1 MAILQI
7 SRIQHRRGLIENLP
21 QLASGEL
28 GWALDERRLFIGNG
42 SLEEGAPTLGNTEI
56 LTEYSDILETSGSY
70 SLKELA
76 PGLTAYGT
84 VERTLQSKLDDAINA
99 RDFGCVGDGETDD
112 TEAINALFFRVYCEW
127 LNQEVRRTVYFP
139 AGEYLTSG
147 ETIKIPA
154 WARVIG
160 DGINSTTIRRTDAG
174 RVFELAD
181 SRQQVGGNIGT
192 TGGSRPQ
199 NIDITGI
206 TFSSYQGDV
215 GYIAQS
221 RGIYFSRVRFES
233 TQTEPTSSS
242 DDYRAIFMESTPIAP
257 TEGITFD
264 ACEFGGIKYAV
275 DASDD
280 VYNIVV
286 ANSVFKNLYKGFR
299 LGENTS
305 GSGSSVVGP
314 QGVRVLGSLFDQ
326 IGAEAVHVY
335 AGRGFTSAFNT
346 YRDVGNDYQGAGN
359 PTTPVLRFDLDGHSS
374 FGDHFDRDDTDDL
387 VQPRISSDNL
397 GVFGVV
403 AGSYAL
409 FGNARQEPGRRTT
422 LDNDTIVPESTG
434 IEIDLDRHP
443 TGAVVEYSIK
453 RGDVIRQGLLRL
465 AHGTGTGAQATE
477 EYVESNGS
485 TGVTFSYQDTG
496 SGTAVLY
503 TATDTG
509 VDPVLR
515 YQVRYLF

>member
-28 GWALDERRLFIGNG
+28 GWAIDERRLFIGNG

-56 LTEYSDILETSGSY
+56 LTEYSDILESSGSY

-154 WARVIG
+154 WARVVG
-160 DGINSTTIRRTDAG
+160 DGINSTTIRRVDAG

-199 NIDITGI
+199 NIDIIGI
-206 TFSSYQGDV
+206 TFSSTDGDV

-221 RGIYFSRVRFES
+221 RGIYFSRVRFEGAES
-233 TQTEPTSSS
+233 SPTSSS
-242 DDYRAIFMESTPIAP
+242 DDYRAIFMESTPISP
-257 TEGITFD
+257 TEGVIFD
-264 ACEFGGIKYAV
+264 ACEFEGIKYAI
-275 DASDD
+275 DADDD
-280 VYNIVV
+280 VYNVVV
-286 ANSVFKNLYKGFR
+286 ANGMFKNLYKGFK

-314 QGVRVLGSLFDQ
+314 QGFKVLGSIFDS
-326 IGAEAVHVY
+326 IAAEAVHVF
-335 AGRGFTSAFNT
+335 AGRGFTSAFNI
-346 YRDVGNDYQGAGN
+346 YRDVGNDYLGAGN
-359 PTTPVLRFDLDGHSS
+359 PVAPVLRFDLDGHSS
-374 FGDHFDRDDTDDL
+374 FGDHFDRNDADDL
-387 VQPRISSDNL
+387 VQPRIKSDNL
-397 GVFGVV
+397 AVFGVV
-403 AGSYAL
+403 AGSYTL
-409 FGNARQEPGRRTT
+409 FGNARQEPGRRAT
-422 LDNDTIVPESTG
+422 LDNDTTVPETTG

-443 TGAVVEYSIK
+443 TGAVVEYSIE
-453 RGDVIRQGLLRL
+453 RGDVIRRGLLRL

-485 TGVTFSYQDTG
+485 AGVIFSYQDTG
-496 SGTAVLY
+496 SGTRVLY

-509 VDPVLR
+509 VDPILR